1 MKQRETRGRPV
12 ITMSGCGGKCSA
24 RWESCMLQKKIDSR
38 KHGRKQAH
46 RIRTSPVVRCTHERG
61 RETVPVQYSK
71 TISIL
76 RVRACPETS

>member
-46 RIRTSPVVRCTHERG
+46 RIRTSPVVHSRT
-61 RETVPVQYSK
+61 
-71 TISIL
+71 
-76 RVRACPETS
+76 RAGNRTSAVFEDHLDTESPSMS